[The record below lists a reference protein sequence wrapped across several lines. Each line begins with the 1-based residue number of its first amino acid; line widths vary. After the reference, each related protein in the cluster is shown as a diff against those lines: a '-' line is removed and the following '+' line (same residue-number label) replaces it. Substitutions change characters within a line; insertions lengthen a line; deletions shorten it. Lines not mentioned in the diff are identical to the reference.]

1 MRTKEHK
8 QQLLKLDD
16 AGLIDCVRQHN
27 PGWHAA
33 ASILL
38 NRYRADVLRR
48 CHHWLG
54 NQQDAEDGVQETL
67 LRAYRALPGFK
78 GDASFRTWLFAIA
91 DNNCHR
97 LAARRSRHVISD
109 HLRGMMELHEE
120 LRQHPQAAA
129 GNPLAES
136 TRLVLDRLPAPARE
150 ILVLRFFQDFSLEE
164 IAQTLGIGLSATKMR
179 LYRSL
184 EQFKDRYSL
193 LQAQTA

>member
-1 MRTKEHK
+1 MRHKNHK
-8 QQLLKLDD
+8 QQLLQRDD
-16 AGLIDCVRQHN
+16 AGLIDWVRQRN

-38 NRYRADVLRR
+38 NRHRADVLRR
-48 CHHWLG
+48 CYHWLG
-54 NQQDAEDGVQETL
+54 NQQDAEDAVQESL

-78 GDASFRTWLFAIA
+78 GEASFRTWLFTIA

-97 LAARRSRHVISD
+97 LAARRSRHVMSD
-109 HLRGMMELHEE
+109 HLRGIMELQEE
-120 LRQHPQAAA
+120 LRQHPHAPD
-129 GNPLAES
+129 NPLAE
-136 TRLVLDRLPAPARE
+136 TARVVLDRLPAPARE

-184 EQFKDRYSL
+184 EQFKHRYTL